1 MLNPFQAQGP
11 TRRDVIRLLA
21 LSLAA
26 GQAGCGYSLRAPYD
40 TNVRTIYVPMFRS
53 VSFRRDVQFQLTEL
67 VQKEIEK
74 RTPYKVVG
82 RLEDADTILEGTV
95 NFADKNIMVEN
106 PENLPRQ
113 LTATMQVS
121 VNWVHNP
128 PLDYERN
135 REPTL
140 ISDTVYF
147 APELGETTTTAFYR
161 NSQNLATQIVDMM
174 EEPWSA
180 GEGKD

>member
-1 MLNPFQAQGP
+1 MTNKIQAP
-11 TRRDVIRLLA
+11 TRRDVLRVLA
-21 LSLAA
+21 LTLA

-40 TNVRTIYVPMFRS
+40 TNVRTIFVPPFRS
-53 VSFRRDVQFQLTEL
+53 VSFRREVQLQLTEL

-82 RLEDADTILEGTV
+82 NIEEADTILEGTI

-106 PENLPRQ
+106 PSNLPRQ
-113 LTATMQVS
+113 LIATMQVT

-128 PLDYERN
+128 PLDYEKT

-147 APELGETTTTAFYR
+147 APELGETTLTAFYR
-161 NSQNLATQIVDMM
+161 VNQDLATQIVDMM

>member
-1 MLNPFQAQGP
+1 MRNPIQVPGP
-11 TRRDVIRLLA
+11 TRRNILRLFA
-21 LSLAA
+21 LSLA

-40 TNVRTIYVPMFRS
+40 TNVKTVFVPPFRS
-53 VSFRRDVQFQLTEL
+53 VSFRREVQLQLTEL

-82 RLEDADTILEGTV
+82 RIEEADTILEGTV
-95 NFADKNIMVEN
+95 NYADKNIMVEN

-121 VNWVHNP
+121 VNWIHNP

-135 REPTL
+135 RDPTVV
-140 ISDTVYF
+140 SETTYF

-161 NSQNLATQIVDMM
+161 TSQNLATQIVDMM

>member
-1 MLNPFQAQGP
+1 MTTEFQGRGP
-11 TRRDVIRLLA
+11 TRRDLLGILA
-21 LSLAA
+21 LALA

-40 TNVRTIYVPMFRS
+40 TNVRTIYVPTFRS
-53 VSFRRDVQFQLTEL
+53 ISFRRDVQFQLTEL

-82 RLEDADTILEGTV
+82 RIADADTILEGTV

-106 PENLPRQ
+106 PFNLPRQ

-140 ISDTVYF
+140 VADTVYF
-147 APELGETTTTAFYR
+147 APELGETSATAFYR
-161 NSQNLATQIVDMM
+161 TNQNLATQIVDMM

>member
-1 MLNPFQAQGP
+1 MLNPIPSP
-11 TRRDVIRLLA
+11 TRRDILRCLA
-21 LSLAA
+21 LAMT
-26 GQAGCGYSLRAPYD
+26 GQAGCGYSVRAPYD
-40 TNVRTIYVPMFRS
+40 TNVRTICVPMFRS
-53 VSFRRDVQFQLTEL
+53 VSFRRDIQQQLTQL
-67 VQKEIEK
+67 VINEIQK

-82 RLEDADTILEGTV
+82 NREDADTILEGTV

-140 ISDTVYF
+140 VSDTVYF

-161 NSQNLATQIVDMM
+161 TCQNLATQIVDMM